1 MVPCCASDRVGAGPL
16 PSQPNPS
23 GGAQS
28 RLKSGLIS
36 TPATENEGSLEYGSK
51 RAFSRRRY
59 PFAFTHIGSI
69 GCRLSGNR
77 LPTVLTNG
85 HTDTGHSNG
94 HTDTGHSNGHTD
106 AADSNGHIAA
116 ADPNGH
122 IAAADSSGHIA
133 ADSNGHA
140 DADSHTDTDADS
152 HTDANGHADADSNGH
167 TDADSN
173 ADAGGALP

>member
-94 HTDTGHSNGHTD
+94 HTD

-122 IAAADSSGHIA
+122 IAAADS
-133 ADSNGHA
+133 NGHA
-140 DADSHTDTDADS
+140 DADSHTDS
-152 HTDANGHADADSNGH
+152 NGHADVDSHTDSNGH
-167 TDADSN
+167 TDADADSN
-173 ADAGGALP
+173 AGGALP